1 MGAIRQGKQ
10 RFSRNALKSSASVLG
25 LAAGAVSWSGL
36 AQAAEG
42 ERSLQTLLLPEHYQ
56 ILDDGTVVFALKTGE
71 QMSLTEEQYVLLD
84 GGLVLVVDELAQDTM
99 AELPVMGSLRTQLL
113 TEIGPVRSPDGS
125 IVEVSS
131 TQPLWSGEG
140 PTPRLFEDVDLKT
153 YEVAQDS
160 GSDDEAIGLPLAG
173 AIAAAPSTMWLLGM
187 LMTSDE
193 PEAETPTPP
202 APPTPAPPSAPEFW
216 TDDDVA
222 NSASTAIT
230 GSNGDSF
237 VGYTAAS
244 TSATPDPLTSI
255 GVGSTATF
263 DMSAGGNNKFA
274 ARSSA
279 GYSGV
284 LSYTGGSGDDSLTFS
299 GIYLAAGSGSATF
312 DMSLGGD
319 NTFVAASSAAYS
331 SGFISYTGGSGDDSL
346 IFGDFLAVDG
356 ATATFDMS
364 AGGTNSFVAGGNV
377 AYVSGSFAYT
387 GGSGDDSLTF
397 GDDLAYEDGTA
408 TFDMSQGGNNT
419 FVAGSSAASS
429 SGSLAYTGG
438 TGEDSLTFGPNL
450 VMEGGTA
457 TFDMSLG
464 GNNTFVAG
472 QGAASSSGSIAYTGG
487 SGGDSLTFGDLLA
500 NGSGAATFDMSAGG
514 DNTFVAG
521 RAAAGSS
528 GAIVYKGGNGIDT
541 LTFGSNAALTGGS
554 IDIRLGADAAADKVT
569 FQGSIGGSGGTV
581 TIKNFNY
588 NDDTIDV
595 AAGVSAVGGEIA
607 DAGGNLTWTDSGG
620 SHTVVF
626 KGIGTGGTGV
636 VATSAQ
642 LAADII

>member
-1 MGAIRQGKQ
+1 M
-10 RFSRNALKSSASVLG
+10 
-25 LAAGAVSWSGL
+25 
-36 AQAAEG
+36 
-42 ERSLQTLLLPEHYQ
+42 
-56 ILDDGTVVFALKTGE
+56 FALKTGE
-71 QMSLTEEQYVLLD
+71 QMSLSEEQYVLLD
-84 GGLVLVVDELAQDTM
+84 GGLVLVVDELAQDAM

-113 TEIGPVRSPDGS
+113 TEIEPVRSPDGS
-125 IVEVSS
+125 IIEVSS
-131 TQPLWSGEG
+131 TQPLWSGNG

-153 YEVAQDS
+153 YEVAQSSVGDTNTA
-160 GSDDEAIGLPLAG
+160 GDALATSMSVAPG
-173 AIAAAPSTMWLLGM
+173 AMALLGM
-187 LMTSDE
+187 LMTSDQ
-193 PEAETPTPP
+193 PEAETPAPP

-279 GYSGV
+279 GYNGV

-299 GIYLAAGSGSATF
+299 GIYLAAGNGSATF

-319 NTFVAASSAAYS
+319 NTFVAGSSAAYS
-331 SGFISYTGGSGDDSL
+331 SGLISYTGGSG
-346 IFGDFLAVDG
+346 
-356 ATATFDMS
+356 
-364 AGGTNSFVAGGNV
+364 N
-377 AYVSGSFAYT
+377 
-387 GGSGDDSLTF
+387 DSLTF
-397 GDDLAYEDGTA
+397 GDYLAMDGA
-408 TFDMSQGGNNT
+408 T
-419 FVAGSSAASS
+419 
-429 SGSLAYTGG
+429 
-438 TGEDSLTFGPNL
+438 
-450 VMEGGTA
+450 
-457 TFDMSLG
+457 
-464 GNNTFVAG
+464 
-472 QGAASSSGSIAYTGG
+472 
-487 SGGDSLTFGDLLA
+487 
-500 NGSGAATFDMSAGG
+500 ATFDMSAGG

-521 RAAAGSS
+521 SAAAVSS

-541 LTFGSNAALTGGS
+541 LTFGSDAALTGGS

-620 SHTVVF
+620 SHTIVF

>member
-1 MGAIRQGKQ
+1 MGVIRQGKQ

-36 AQAAEG
+36 AQAEEG
-42 ERSLQTLLLPEHYQ
+42 VRSLQTLLLPEHYQ
-56 ILDDGTVVFALKTGE
+56 ILDDGTVVFTLKTGE
-71 QMSLTEEQYVLLD
+71 QMSLSKEQFVLLD
-84 GGLVLVVDELAQDTM
+84 GGLVLVADELAQHTM

-113 TEIGPVRSPDGS
+113 TEIEPVRCPDGS

-131 TQPLWSGEG
+131 TQPLWSGDG
-140 PTPRLFEDVDLKT
+140 PTPTLFEDVDLKT
-153 YEVAQDS
+153 YEVAQS
-160 GSDDEAIGLPLAG
+160 SVDDTNTAGDALATSMSVAPG
-173 AIAAAPSTMWLLGM
+173 AMVLLGM
-187 LMTSDE
+187 LMTSDQ
-193 PEAETPTPP
+193 PEAETPAPPAPP

-222 NSASTAIT
+222 NSASTAII

-284 LSYTGGSGDDSLTFS
+284 LSYKGGSGDDSLTFS

-346 IFGDFLAVDG
+346 
-356 ATATFDMS
+356 
-364 AGGTNSFVAGGNV
+364 
-377 AYVSGSFAYT
+377 
-387 GGSGDDSLTF
+387 TF
-397 GDDLAYEDGTA
+397 GDDLAYEDGSA

-429 SGSLAYTGG
+429 GGSLA
-438 TGEDSLTFGPNL
+438 
-450 VMEGGTA
+450 
-457 TFDMSLG
+457 
-464 GNNTFVAG
+464 
-472 QGAASSSGSIAYTGG
+472 
-487 SGGDSLTFGDLLA
+487 
-500 NGSGAATFDMSAGG
+500 
-514 DNTFVAG
+514 
-521 RAAAGSS
+521 
-528 GAIVYKGGNGIDT
+528 
-541 LTFGSNAALTGGS
+541 
-554 IDIRLGADAAADKVT
+554 
-569 FQGSIGGSGGTV
+569 
-581 TIKNFNY
+581 
-588 NDDTIDV
+588 
-595 AAGVSAVGGEIA
+595 
-607 DAGGNLTWTDSGG
+607 
-620 SHTVVF
+620 
-626 KGIGTGGTGV
+626 
-636 VATSAQ
+636 
-642 LAADII
+642 